1 MLQNFNTSGRVG
13 KPYIVHAILDGEV
26 IAKGEC
32 AVNAF
37 THVAYKACYD
47 AIPAEY
53 ENRIDEIE
61 MVNQWGDKTLLVNWL
76 RVNGL

>member
-1 MLQNFNTSGRVG
+1 MLQNFNIPGQTG

-32 AVNAF
+32 AINTF
-37 THVAYKACYD
+37 IYVAYKACYD

-53 ENRIDEIE
+53 ENRLSDIVLID
-61 MVNQWGDKTLLVNWL
+61 QWGDETLLITWL
-76 RVNGL
+76 KMNGL